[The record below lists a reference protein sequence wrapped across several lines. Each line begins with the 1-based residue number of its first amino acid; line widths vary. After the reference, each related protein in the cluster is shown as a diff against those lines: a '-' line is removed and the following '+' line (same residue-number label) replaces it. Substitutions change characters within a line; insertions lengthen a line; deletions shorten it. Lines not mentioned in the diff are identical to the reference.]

1 MGNSDAIGN
10 ISAIS
15 LDNQLGIK
23 SDTSPFS
30 APFYFQDFYD
40 EAAIKKFTKNVE
52 KLIRTSRE
60 YSTYIEL
67 LRTNCTT
74 LNHDNILHN
83 ITASD
88 ASMEF
93 HHYPFTLYDIVTIVM
108 NSHVINKAPFTSFSI
123 AKEVMQLHY
132 RNIIGLVPLTKTTH
146 ELAHEG
152 EIFLS
157 TKQVF
162 GNYKQFISE
171 YGNAIPAELMLTL
184 KDIEDKT
191 KQGIPSDFGGLL

>member
-1 MGNSDAIGN
+1 
-10 ISAIS
+10 
-15 LDNQLGIK
+15 
-23 SDTSPFS
+23 
-30 APFYFQDFYD
+30 
-40 EAAIKKFTKNVE
+40 
-52 KLIRTSRE
+52 
-60 YSTYIEL
+60 
-67 LRTNCTT
+67 
-74 LNHDNILHN
+74 
-83 ITASD
+83 
-88 ASMEF
+88 MEF

-108 NSHVINKAPFTSFSI
+108 NSHVINKTPFTSFSI